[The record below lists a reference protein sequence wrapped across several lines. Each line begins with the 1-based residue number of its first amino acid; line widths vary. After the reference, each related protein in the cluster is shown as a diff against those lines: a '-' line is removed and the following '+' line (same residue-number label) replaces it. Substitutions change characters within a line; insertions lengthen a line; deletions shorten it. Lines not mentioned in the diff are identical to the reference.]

1 MSNVVTKAN
10 YRKYSTDELMECVDV
25 FNVSEETQKKIR
37 ALLEAETTP
46 PDAGNFFRYYNPRSK
61 VAKFEEM
68 VKAKTGSKY
77 ALAVNSGTSSL
88 VAAMV
93 AAGVGP
99 GDEVIVPAY
108 TFFASASAVV
118 VAKGI
123 PVITDIDE
131 TLTLDPAAVEKNI
144 TKKTK
149 AILPVHMLGL
159 PSKMDEICRI
169 AAKHN
174 LKIVEDTA
182 QAFGG
187 KYKGKYLGTLGDVGC
202 VSLDA
207 YKVIGTGEGGLVL
220 TDDEWIYIKA
230 QSYHDAAACWRP
242 DRFARERKPGEL
254 FCGENYRMP
263 ELCAAVG
270 IAQMKKLDWVN
281 EQTRSLWKQLR
292 AEIKLPS
299 CAKFVECNDENGVC
313 GYTLGILFETKE
325 QCIKAINAGIG
336 LGGPA
341 ARDTKGVRD
350 WHVYW
355 NWEQILEQKTAT
367 KEGCPFKCVHVSKLP
382 AYSPDMCMRT
392 KDIILRLTTI
402 GISPSLDAAW
412 ASSTAS
418 KISAELN
425 KLF

>member
-1 MSNVVTKAN
+1 MA
-10 YRKYSTDELMECVDV
+10 YIKYSTDELMECIDV
-25 FNVSEETQKKIR
+25 FNVSEETQTKIR
-37 ALLEAETTP
+37 KLLESECNP

-61 VAKFEEM
+61 VAKFEEA
-68 VKAKTGSKY
+68 VCEKTGAKY
-77 ALAVNSGTSSL
+77 ALAVNSGTSAL
-88 VAAMV
+88 VAGMV

-131 TLTLDPAAVEKNI
+131 TLTLDPVAIEKNI
-144 TKKTK
+144 TRKTK

-159 PSKMDEICRI
+159 PSKMDEIRRI

-174 LKIVEDTA
+174 LKVIEDTA

-187 KYKGKYLGTLGDVGC
+187 KYKGQYLGTLGNVGC
-202 VSLDA
+202 ISLDA

-220 TDDEWIYIKA
+220 TDDEWVYTKA

-242 DRFARERKPGEL
+242 DRYARERRKGEL

-270 IAQMKKLDWVN
+270 LAQLKKLDWIN
-281 EQTRSLWKQLR
+281 NRTRAVWNQLR
-292 AEIKLPS
+292 AEIKLPA
-299 CAKFVECNDENGVC
+299 CAKFVEANDEGLC
-313 GYTLGILFETKE
+313 GYKLGILFEKSE
-325 QCIKAINAGIG
+325 DCVRAINANIG
-336 LGGPA
+336 LGGLA
-341 ARDTKGVRD
+341 AGNTKGVRD

-355 NWEQILEQKTAT
+355 NWEQILDQKTPT
-367 KEGCPFKCVHVSKLP
+367 EEGCPFKCPHVTKLP
-382 AYSPDMCMRT
+382 SYSPDMCMTT
-392 KDIILRLTTI
+392 KNIMLRLSTLD
-402 GISPSLDAAW
+402 ISPAYDAAW
-412 ASSTAS
+412 ASEKAAS
-418 KISAELN
+418 LSREFKKI
-425 KLF
+425 F

>member
-1 MSNVVTKAN
+1 MAYV
-10 YRKYSTDELMECVDV
+10 KYSTDELMECVDV
-25 FNVSEETQKKIR
+25 FNVSAETQAKIR
-37 ALLEAETTP
+37 KLLEGEANP
-46 PDAGNFFRYYNPRSK
+46 PDAGNFFRYYNPKSK
-61 VAKFEEM
+61 VVKFEEM
-68 VKAKTGSKY
+68 VREKTGAKY
-77 ALAVNSGTSSL
+77 ALAVNSGTSAL
-88 VAAMV
+88 VAALV

-131 TLTLDPAAVEKNI
+131 TLTLDPAAVERNI
-144 TKKTK
+144 TRKTK

-159 PSKMDEICRI
+159 PSKMDEICKI

-174 LKIVEDTA
+174 VKVVEDTA

-202 VSLDA
+202 ISLDA

-220 TDDEWIYIKA
+220 TDDEWLYTKA
-230 QSYHDAAACWRP
+230 QSWHDAAACWRP
-242 DRFARERKPGEL
+242 DRFARERRPGEL

-270 IAQMKKLDWVN
+270 IAQLKKLDWIN
-281 EQTRSLWKQLR
+281 ERTRAAWKQYR

-313 GYTLGILFETKE
+313 GYTLGILFEKSE
-325 QCIKAINAGIG
+325 QAIKAINAGIG
-336 LGGPA
+336 LGGLA
-341 ARDTKGVRD
+341 AKDTKGVRD

-355 NWEQILEQKTAT
+355 NWEQILEQKTPT
-367 KEGCPFKCVHVSKLP
+367 EEGCPFKCQHVSKLP
-382 AYSPDMCMRT
+382 AYSTEMCMKT
-392 KDIILRLTTI
+392 KDIMLRLTAI
-402 GISPSLDAAW
+402 GISPASDKASVSAGAA
-412 ASSTAS
+412 
-418 KISAELN
+418 KISGELK

>member
-1 MSNVVTKAN
+1 MAYV
-10 YRKYSTDELMECVDV
+10 KYSTEELMECVDV
-25 FNVSEETQKKIR
+25 FNVSAETQAKIR
-37 ALLEAETTP
+37 KLLDSESNP
-46 PDAGNFFRYYNPRSK
+46 PDAGNFFRYYNPKSK
-61 VAKFEEM
+61 VVKFEEQIRE
-68 VKAKTGSKY
+68 KTGAKY
-77 ALAVNSGTSSL
+77 ALAVNSGTSAL
-88 VAAMV
+88 VAALV

-131 TLTLDPAAVEKNI
+131 TLTLDPVAVEKNI
-144 TKKTK
+144 TRKTK

-169 AAKHN
+169 ASKHN
-174 LKIVEDTA
+174 LKVVEDTA

-202 VSLDA
+202 ISLDA

-220 TDDEWIYIKA
+220 TDDEWLYTKA

-270 IAQMKKLDWVN
+270 IAQLKKLDWIN
-281 EQTRSLWKQLR
+281 ERTRGLWKQLR
-292 AEIKLPS
+292 SEIKLPS

-313 GYTLGILFETKE
+313 GYTLGILFEKSE
-325 QCIKAINAGIG
+325 QCITAINANIG
-336 LGGPA
+336 LGGLA
-341 ARDTKGVRD
+341 AKDTKGVRD

-355 NWEQILEQKTAT
+355 NWEQILEQKTPT
-367 KEGCPFKCVHVSKLP
+367 DEGCPFKCQHVSKLP
-382 AYSPDMCMRT
+382 AYSTDMCMKT
-392 KDIILRLTTI
+392 KNIMLRLTTI
-402 GISPSLDAAW
+402 GISPACDSVW
-412 ASSTAS
+412 ASTTAA
-418 KISAELN
+418 KITGELK